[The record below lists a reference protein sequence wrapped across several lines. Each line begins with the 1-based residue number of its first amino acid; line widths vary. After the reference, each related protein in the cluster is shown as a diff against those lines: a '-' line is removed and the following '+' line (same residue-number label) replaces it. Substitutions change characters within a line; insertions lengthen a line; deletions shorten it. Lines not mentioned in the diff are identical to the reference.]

1 MPHFPTINT
10 IAAWKRDLAY
20 ALQYASCCTDN
31 SEVAWLSS
39 MWAPNQTYAELRSGG
54 MPLEFKTLDQ
64 KLANALRT
72 SITTHGP
79 YKLRLA
85 LDDLGESAI
94 REGSLVSGL
103 QHGWCIL
110 NYFRT
115 HDSLDNVCTVVDLVN
130 LPYNGDAKMHI
141 FRSEWHRAVSNL
153 RSAMDAIEHRDILYR
168 KIQHSTALKSDV
180 AEFERMA
187 PADPRKT
194 LEFLLDCVG
203 RYIERDVKETSFN
216 LKHPQASWQMCSR

>member
-1 MPHFPTINT
+1 MCPISQRSTLLSIGNVT
-10 IAAWKRDLAY
+10 WRMRCKMQV
-20 ALQYASCCTDN
+20 ALTDN
-31 SEVAWLSS
+31 SEVAWRSS
-39 MWAPNQTYAELRSGG
+39 MWAPNQTYAELMSGG

-64 KLANALRT
+64 KFANALRK

-85 LDDLGESAI
+85 FDDLGESAI

-103 QHGWCIL
+103 RHGWRIL

-115 HDSLDNVCTVVDLVN
+115 HDSLENVCTVVDLAN

-141 FRSEWHRAVSNL
+141 FRSERRRAVSNL
-153 RSAMDAIEHRDILYR
+153 RSAMDAIELRDIFHR
-168 KIQHSTALKSDV
+168 NIQHSTALKSDV

-187 PADPRKT
+187 PADTRKT
-194 LEFLLDCVG
+194 LEFLLDCMD
-203 RYIERDVKETSFN
+203 RYIEREMKEAIFN
-216 LKHPQASWQMCSR
+216 L